1 MLGAIWNDDKLMS
14 IIAGLFSAL
23 ALVLLGYA
31 CIQWLIQRPV
41 FELKRVELMGD
52 VERVNLI
59 GFKANVLPKIEGTFF
74 SANLQKVREQVEAQ
88 PWVRKA
94 VVQRTWPSG
103 LRIQI
108 QGHTPLALWG
118 ETRLVNTYGEVF
130 SANLAEVA
138 EDQQLAVLNGPAGSE
153 LLVSKMYVSSIEKLK
168 TLGMWPSRVE
178 LSDRYAWSIETDTG
192 ITIELGRAQENF
204 SIEQKLDRLLAVYP
218 KITSQVMAAVE
229 RIDLRYP
236 RGVAVKGERLAV
248 SKPAGA
254 SSVKLN

>member
-1 MLGAIWNDDKLMS
+1 MLGAVWHDEKLMS

-23 ALVLLGYA
+23 AVVLLGYA

-41 FELKRVELMGD
+41 FELKRVELVGD
-52 VERVNLI
+52 VDRVNLV
-59 GFKANVLPKIEGTFF
+59 GFKANVLPKIQGTFF
-74 SANLQKVREQVEAQ
+74 SADLQKVREQVEAQ

-118 ETRLVNTYGEVF
+118 DTRLVNTYGEVF
-130 SANLAEVA
+130 SANLAEVG
-138 EDQQLAVLNGPAGSE
+138 EEEKLAVLNGPVGSE
-153 LLVSKMYVSSIEKLK
+153 LLVSRMYVSSIEKLK

-178 LSDRYAWSIETDTG
+178 LSDRYAWSIQTDTG
-192 ITIELGRAQENF
+192 LTIELGREQENF
-204 SIEQKLDRLLAVYP
+204 SIEQKMDRLLAVYP
-218 KITSQVMAAVE
+218 KIQSQVMAVVHG
-229 RIDLRYP
+229 IDLRYP

-248 SKPAGA
+248 SKPTGT